1 VLKIKSTIKEEKKEA
16 AVKKMKEVPK
26 KGQQKMPLPF

>member
-1 VLKIKSTIKEEKKEA
+1 VLKIRSKIKEEKKEA

-26 KGQQKMPLPF
+26 KG